1 MPRTVQT
8 CQIFVKLSH
17 TELSRECSP
26 NNTQSPLVGFLQDTP
41 VMSLSAY
48 LAKNYLNASASPS
61 DLSTRP
67 KKRRKKDPSASDSNS
82 GLVIAD
88 DDLLL
93 SAKSSNALKD
103 DDEDGPLLD
112 SNSRSAE
119 FRRSKKNNWKTVGV
133 AAPTDSEQVE
143 ADGILA
149 AAAEESARVRAEVD
163 AEDAPAIVE
172 DAGVGLMSS
181 GARAGLQTAADT
193 EAMALEAQRRKDAE
207 MKAAKLNKKRNKGPP
222 DQTEETVYR
231 DATGR
236 RIDVSMKRA
245 EARAAEMEKLRQER
259 KEKEDAMGEVQ
270 KRQKDERKEKLEEAK
285 FLPVARHVD
294 DEEMNEELKGVIR
307 WDDPMAAYMMK
318 KQEEEGGGGGRA
330 TGRSVTEGDGG
341 DRRGTRREV
350 YQGAAPPNRYG
361 IKPGW
366 RWDGVDRS
374 NGFEKEWFQARG
386 RKARN
391 ENLDYQW
398 QMDE

>member
-1 MPRTVQT
+1 
-8 CQIFVKLSH
+8 
-17 TELSRECSP
+17 
-26 NNTQSPLVGFLQDTP
+26 
-41 VMSLSAY
+41 MSLSAY

-67 KKRRKKDPSASDSNS
+67 KKRRKKDPSASDGNS

-93 SAKSSNALKD
+93 SVKSSNTLKD

-112 SNSRSAE
+112 SNTRSAE
-119 FRRSKKNNWKTVGV
+119 FRRSKKNSWKTVGA

-143 ADGILA
+143 ADRILA
-149 AAAEESARVRAEVD
+149 AAAEESTRARAEVD

-172 DAGVGLMSS
+172 DAGAGRMSS

-193 EAMALEAQRRKDAE
+193 EAMVLEARRRKDAE
-207 MKAAKLNKKRNKGPP
+207 IKAAKLNKKRNKGQP
-222 DQTEETVYR
+222 DQAEETVYR

-245 EARAAEMEKLRQER
+245 EARAAELKKLRQEQ
-259 KEKEDAMGEVQ
+259 KEKEDAMGEMQ
-270 KRQKDERKEKLEEAK
+270 KRQKEERKEKLEEAK
-285 FLPVARHVD
+285 FLTVARHAD

-318 KQEEEGGGGGRA
+318 KHEEEGGVGGRA
-330 TGRSVTEGDGG
+330 TGRSVTESDGPG
-341 DRRGTRREV
+341 GGTRRKV